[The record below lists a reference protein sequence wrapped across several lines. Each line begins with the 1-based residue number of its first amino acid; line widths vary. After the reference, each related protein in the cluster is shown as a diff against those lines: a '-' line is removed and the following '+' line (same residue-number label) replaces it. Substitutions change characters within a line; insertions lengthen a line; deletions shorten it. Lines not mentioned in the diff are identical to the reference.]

1 MKLST
6 LQVIALRTLCENIV
20 WTHKIHEKQADVLL
34 KRSLRCRLVA
44 NVLLAVSV
52 SGVLAAICFDGWL
65 LNVLSALLMAVSLVV
80 SVHRDSSNFEALAHE
95 HSSYAKEYLRL
106 RERAAKLI
114 SCLDRDN
121 DYLDWLNGFE
131 SLQNDYL
138 CVCDHAPRTSEKAV
152 REAKCAIVEEGESS
166 LDKLLDALARNV
178 EGDSANG

>member
-20 WTHKIHEKQADVLL
+20 WTHKIHEKQADILL

-44 NVLLAVSV
+44 NVLLAVSA

-121 DYLDWLNGFE
+121 DYL
-131 SLQNDYL
+131 